1 MQALDRNMDSVRWI
15 DVHHHILPA
24 RYRQEL
30 ERLGVA
36 SIGGAK
42 IPDWTAQASLEM
54 LERGG
59 LHAALLSISSPGA
72 YSEDLSTAVELAKIC
87 NDELAQVAGDHLDRF
102 GTFAVL
108 PMPHVDASLQ
118 TLQQCSRFDGVGL
131 IASYGNQYLGDPAFR
146 PVFEELNRRRAVVF
160 IHPTIGPGSLSFDID
175 VLPAAVEFTFDTTR
189 AVVSLLRAGVFHTY
203 PDIKFILAHNGGT
216 IPFLAGRIA
225 SMLERRL
232 PYETFAPLGVSH
244 YLKQLYY
251 ECTTSTSDAT
261 LKCVQ
266 AFAGSGQILFGTDYP
281 FAPEAVGARGKQDV
295 AAFGD
300 FSKQD
305 RRLIA
310 SGNVARLLPRF
321 AAIL

>member
-1 MQALDRNMDSVRWI
+1 MGSPDVCWI

-30 ERLGVA
+30 ERLGVD

-42 IPDWTAQASLEM
+42 IPDWTAKASLEM
-54 LERGG
+54 LDRSG
-59 LHAALLSISSPGA
+59 LQAALLSISSPGA
-72 YSEDLSTAVELAKIC
+72 YSEDAATAVELAKIC
-87 NDELAQVAGDHLDRF
+87 NHELEQVVGGHPDRF
-102 GTFAVL
+102 GAFAVL
-108 PMPHVDASLQ
+108 PMPHVEASLQ
-118 TLQQCSRFDGVGL
+118 TLRQCSQFDGVGL
-131 IASYGNQYLGDPAFR
+131 IASYGNRYLGDPAFR

-175 VLPAAVEFTFDTTR
+175 VLPAAVEFAFDTTR
-189 AVVSLLRAGVFHTY
+189 TVLSLLRAGIFHAC
-203 PDIKFILAHNGGT
+203 PDIKFVLAHNGGT

-244 YLKQLYY
+244 YLKQLYF

-261 LKCVQ
+261 LKCVLSL
-266 AFAGSGQILFGTDYP
+266 AGSGQILFGTDYP
-281 FAPEAVGARGKQDV
+281 FAPEAVGAKGKRDV
-295 AAFGD
+295 AAFSD
-300 FSKQD
+300 FNDQD
-305 RRLIA
+305 RRLVA

-321 AAIL
+321 AAVR

>member
-1 MQALDRNMDSVRWI
+1 MGSSTVRWI

-36 SIGGAK
+36 SIGGAT
-42 IPDWTAQASLEM
+42 IPDWTAKASREM
-54 LERGG
+54 LDRGG
-59 LHAALLSISSPGA
+59 LQAAMLSISSPGA
-72 YSEDLSTAVELAKIC
+72 YSEDVATAVELARIC
-87 NDELAQVAGDHLDRF
+87 NDELAQAVGSDPGRF
-102 GTFAVL
+102 GAFAAL
-108 PMPHVDASLQ
+108 PMPHVEASLQ
-118 TLQQCSRFDGVGL
+118 TLQRCSQFDGVGL
-131 IASYGNQYLGDPAFR
+131 IASYGNRYLGDPAFR
-146 PVFEELNRRRAVVF
+146 PVFEELHRRGAVVF
-160 IHPTIGPGSLSFDID
+160 IHPTVGPGSLSFDID

-189 AVVSLLRAGVFHTY
+189 AVLSLLRAGVFHNY

-225 SMLERRL
+225 SLLERRL

-261 LKCVQ
+261 LKCVL
-266 AFAGSGQILFGTDYP
+266 AFAGSSQILFGTDYP

-300 FSKQD
+300 FSEQD

-321 AAIL
+321 AAPL